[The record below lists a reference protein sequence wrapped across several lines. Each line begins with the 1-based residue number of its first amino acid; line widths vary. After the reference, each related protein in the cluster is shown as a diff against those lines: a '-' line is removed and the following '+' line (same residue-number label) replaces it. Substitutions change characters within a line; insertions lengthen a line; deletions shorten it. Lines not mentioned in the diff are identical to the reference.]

1 MGLSRAAAG
10 VAALALWTMTPGI
23 VSASEIEDDNLAV
36 GIGII
41 CNTPEQM
48 QRLVG
53 MRIDGAEV
61 PRAVSVVNN
70 EAQDP
75 RACGIAAVA
84 FLSDK
89 MVDIKNVQG
98 KMVQIVRINVVATFD
113 GKQWAQV
120 PMMTQYALMEPSG
133 HTI

>member
-1 MGLSRAAAG
+1 MK
-10 VAALALWTMTPGI
+10 
-23 VSASEIEDDNLAV
+23 
-36 GIGII
+36 
-41 CNTPEQM
+41 
-48 QRLVG
+48 RLVG

-98 KMVQIVRINVVATFD
+98 KMVQIVRISVVATFD
-113 GKQWAQV
+113 GKQWALV
-120 PMMTQYALMEPSG
+120 PMKTQYALMEPSG